1 MSSFPAEARAKIAK
15 LEQQLKACQSQKTQC
30 NSKLAAAT
38 KRLEQVKALREGVG
52 SLREA
57 VARRVQPPESAET
70 LQRMIKNYDEQIEI
84 RERLAQEEPLAL
96 PEQKARA
103 QVIERFDAVIARR
116 KQLLAQETP
125 GSDAHR
131 RLQAEI
137 EATEAQRDVTRLELA
152 TGRKELG
159 FVDGG
164 YGVLIED
171 LQAAR
176 SHPDCPE
183 AEAAALDAAIEVLQQ
198 DRARVKTAIAKES
211 ERFESITALVSELE
225 AHLRDA
231 DPDNRDQLT
240 ELLAEINT
248 HRDAD
253 TETQVD
259 GGGETAS
266 SWKDSARTAVPLLLA
281 GAGLVQFGPRLTKLF
296 DTTTLKAAQAKIGE
310 LEQTIATLN
319 ERIQSLTPQAGTSQP
334 EQQIE
339 ALKQTHTAAEASLK
353 QQIQTLKDQKEERQT
368 QHLEA
373 VDQWTGKLDTK
384 NAEVNS
390 QKRDLI
396 QFRTNLEKSKQQIDQ
411 LNATIT
417 TQRQE
422 AKEASN
428 ARDLRFAELT
438 KEVMAAQAHA
448 DTANQKVQ
456 QISKQLVQ
464 TTAKL
469 EARTTETEGLQAN
482 LKSKKIE
489 KANVFQQ
496 VGLQREQAQSQV
508 IQLNRE
514 VDELKRERDD
524 LTALVAE
531 HAGVGVSDLQ
541 RKLGEK
547 EEELIALKAELASST
562 QQTARQKPLIGA
574 LRAAT
579 IRQEPK
585 TILIEKRRQV
595 LNAYE
600 ELKASNPFGP
610 QQQELFLRSMRLLTE
625 YDAVVQAKVDAAEA
639 SVDKLQAE
647 LQTCNSDNAAL
658 KAKLDESTA
667 GTGAGAALQALSAWI
682 PGL

>member
-84 RERLAQEEPLAL
+84 RKRLAQEEPLAL

-296 DTTTLKAAQAKIGE
+296 DTTTLKAAQARIQK
-310 LEQTIATLN
+310 LEQIIATQDTKVEALN
-319 ERIQSLTPQAGTSQP
+319 KQIRSLTPQAGTSQP
-334 EQQIE
+334 EQQID
-339 ALKQTHTAAEASLK
+339 ALKQAHAAAEATLK
-353 QQIQTLKDQKEERQT
+353 QQIQKVHDQNKERDTKHVEIVNQWASKLK
-368 QHLEA
+368 
-373 VDQWTGKLDTK
+373 TK
-384 NAEVNS
+384 NAEVKS
-390 QKRDLI
+390 QKHQLA
-396 QFRTNLEKSKQQIDQ
+396 NSKQQIDQ
-411 LNATIT
+411 LNATIA
-417 TQRQE
+417 TQHQDAQE
-422 AKEASN
+422 AKALRE
-428 ARDLRFAELT
+428 LRFAELT
-438 KEVMAAQAHA
+438 QEVQTAQANAYDAKRKVTIISERLH
-448 DTANQKVQ
+448 QKTQ
-456 QISKQLVQ
+456 
-464 TTAKL
+464 
-469 EARTTETEGLQAN
+469 ETEEL
-482 LKSKKIE
+482 KIE
-489 KANVFQQ
+489 KASAFQQ
-496 VGLQREQAQSQV
+496 EELQRGQAKNQV
-508 IQLNRE
+508 IKLNQE
-514 VDELKRERDD
+514 VDQLKRERDN
-524 LTALVAE
+524 LTALVSE
-531 HAGVGVSDLQ
+531 HDDASLSDLQ
-541 RKLGEK
+541 RKLKEK
-547 EEELIALKAELASST
+547 EEELIALKAELASLKEQFT
-562 QQTARQKPLIGA
+562 EQKVLVQVP
-574 LRAAT
+574 RAKKQ
-579 IRQEPK
+579 RPEME
-585 TILIEKRRQV
+585 LIEERKRV
-595 LNAYE
+595 LAAY
-600 ELKASNPFGP
+600 K
-610 QQQELFLRSMRLLTE
+610 RLLTSSAALGSE
-625 YDAVVQAKVDAAEA
+625 QKNLFRSSMELLNDYDAVVQAKVDAAEA
-639 SVDKLQAE
+639 SVTELKAK

-667 GTGAGAALQALSAWI
+667 GTGAGAALKTLSAWF
-682 PGL
+682 PSL